1 MTDRDEAIMSNPLL
15 RIGESQLQA
24 AIIELAKH
32 LGWMVFHP
40 MPVQNQAGRWR
51 TAQQGDRGFPDLVLA
66 HRELGVIF
74 VELKSTIGRIS
85 DYQQLWIDTLRQAG
99 AEVYVWRPIDIAQA
113 RKILTEGAPK

>member
-1 MTDRDEAIMSNPLL
+1 ML

-24 AIIELAKH
+24 AIIELAKWE
-32 LGWMVFHP
+32 GWMVFHP

-51 TAQQGDRGFPDLVLA
+51 TALQGDKGFPDLVLA
-66 HRELGVIF
+66 HKERGIIF

-85 DYQQLWIDTLRQAG
+85 DDQQLWIDTLRRAG

-113 RKILTEGAPK
+113 RIILKEGAPK